1 MTTFIE
7 IQQEFG
13 RCCRANDGMSCIF
26 TRTLNDG
33 TRKMIANRLNQYA
46 AQLDWNRVIGL
57 VDVSKRHDATAG
69 ILVCDTK
76 AYFYGGRNKPQK
88 VWYDEVSR
96 IAILRT
102 EEGFDYGVKFELDSN
117 ADYLW
122 KCDVVDC
129 EAITKLIKSIKR
141 INRAAAEEY
150 SRVNLEY
157 ENEAAGIEV
166 GGLTVG
172 SRGVV
177 NKVYDEERFHAR
189 QGHGFAAERANN
201 LEDRLHG
208 KKATIEGDNNVKN
221 GPDRAIHQPDG
232 AKVLIQSKYCATGRT
247 SINGCFENGGS
258 GEFRY
263 FDSNG
268 KPMVIEVASDTIEDA
283 RKAMAGKIENGQ
295 VKGVTDPEKAK
306 EIVQPGH
313 FTYQQAKNIAKA
325 GNLDSIIYDA
335 KSGVVISLS
344 AFGVSASITLAI
356 SIWNGE
362 EPTVALKNA
371 AFSGIKIGGTTLV
384 TTVLASQIAKSSISG
399 AMTPSFQALAKTL
412 SPKAYAALAN
422 AFRSGT
428 TLTGGAAINSA
439 AKLLKG
445 NAITAVVTT
454 AVLTSFDVKDIVL
467 GRISGAQL
475 AVNFAKTTTTVVGG
489 TAGWLGGSTVGTMVL
504 PGVGTVVG
512 GLVGSLVAG
521 GGLGVLI
528 DKATGKFFDSD
539 TDKMIRLIQAAFRD
553 VSEEYLLSQD
563 EAEKISD
570 KLVAKINEKALKKM
584 HSSKDRYWHARGIIE
599 PLANEQVKIRPRIAA
614 PSEDLME
621 ESIDSVVMDIALEL
635 GGSGLDE

>member
-1 MTTFIE
+1 
-7 IQQEFG
+7 
-13 RCCRANDGMSCIF
+13 
-26 TRTLNDG
+26 
-33 TRKMIANRLNQYA
+33 
-46 AQLDWNRVIGL
+46 
-57 VDVSKRHDATAG
+57 
-69 ILVCDTK
+69 
-76 AYFYGGRNKPQK
+76 
-88 VWYDEVSR
+88 
-96 IAILRT
+96 
-102 EEGFDYGVKFELDSN
+102 
-117 ADYLW
+117 
-122 KCDVVDC
+122 
-129 EAITKLIKSIKR
+129 
-141 INRAAAEEY
+141 
-150 SRVNLEY
+150 
-157 ENEAAGIEV
+157 
-166 GGLTVG
+166 
-172 SRGVV
+172 
-177 NKVYDEERFHAR
+177 
-189 QGHGFAAERANN
+189 
-201 LEDRLHG
+201 
-208 KKATIEGDNNVKN
+208 
-221 GPDRAIHQPDG
+221 
-232 AKVLIQSKYCATGRT
+232 
-247 SINGCFENGGS
+247 
-258 GEFRY
+258 
-263 FDSNG
+263 
-268 KPMVIEVASDTIEDA
+268 MVIEVASDTIEDA

-335 KSGVVISLS
+335 KSGAVISLS
-344 AFGVSASITLAI
+344 AF
-356 SIWNGE
+356 
-362 EPTVALKNA
+362 VALKNA

-445 NAITAVVTT
+445 NAITAV
-454 AVLTSFDVKDIVL
+454 LTSFDVKDIVL
-467 GRISGAQL
+467 GRISGTQL
-475 AVNFAKTTTTVVGG
+475 AVNFAETTTTVVGG

>member
-1 MTTFIE
+1 
-7 IQQEFG
+7 
-13 RCCRANDGMSCIF
+13 
-26 TRTLNDG
+26 
-33 TRKMIANRLNQYA
+33 MIANRLNQYA

-335 KSGVVISLS
+335 KSGAVISLS

-584 HSSKDRYWHARGIIE
+584 HSNKDRYWHARGIIE

>member
-1 MTTFIE
+1 
-7 IQQEFG
+7 
-13 RCCRANDGMSCIF
+13 
-26 TRTLNDG
+26 
-33 TRKMIANRLNQYA
+33 
-46 AQLDWNRVIGL
+46 
-57 VDVSKRHDATAG
+57 
-69 ILVCDTK
+69 
-76 AYFYGGRNKPQK
+76 
-88 VWYDEVSR
+88 
-96 IAILRT
+96 
-102 EEGFDYGVKFELDSN
+102 
-117 ADYLW
+117 
-122 KCDVVDC
+122 
-129 EAITKLIKSIKR
+129 
-141 INRAAAEEY
+141 
-150 SRVNLEY
+150 
-157 ENEAAGIEV
+157 
-166 GGLTVG
+166 
-172 SRGVV
+172 
-177 NKVYDEERFHAR
+177 
-189 QGHGFAAERANN
+189 
-201 LEDRLHG
+201 
-208 KKATIEGDNNVKN
+208 
-221 GPDRAIHQPDG
+221 
-232 AKVLIQSKYCATGRT
+232 
-247 SINGCFENGGS
+247 
-258 GEFRY
+258 
-263 FDSNG
+263 
-268 KPMVIEVASDTIEDA
+268 
-283 RKAMAGKIENGQ
+283 
-295 VKGVTDPEKAK
+295 
-306 EIVQPGH
+306 
-313 FTYQQAKNIAKA
+313 
-325 GNLDSIIYDA
+325 
-335 KSGVVISLS
+335 
-344 AFGVSASITLAI
+344 
-356 SIWNGE
+356 
-362 EPTVALKNA
+362 
-371 AFSGIKIGGTTLV
+371 
-384 TTVLASQIAKSSISG
+384 
-399 AMTPSFQALAKTL
+399 MTPSFQALAKTL

-422 AFRSGT
+422 AFRSVT
-428 TLTGGAAINSA
+428 TRTGGAASNSA

>member
-1 MTTFIE
+1 
-7 IQQEFG
+7 
-13 RCCRANDGMSCIF
+13 
-26 TRTLNDG
+26 
-33 TRKMIANRLNQYA
+33 MIANRLNQYA

-335 KSGVVISLS
+335 KSGAVISLS

-570 KLVAKINEKALKKM
+570 KLVAKINDIGVRLNQP
-584 HSSKDRYWHARGIIE
+584 H
-599 PLANEQVKIRPRIAA
+599 
-614 PSEDLME
+614 PSRR
-621 ESIDSVVMDIALEL
+621 
-635 GGSGLDE
+635 

>member
-1 MTTFIE
+1 
-7 IQQEFG
+7 
-13 RCCRANDGMSCIF
+13 
-26 TRTLNDG
+26 
-33 TRKMIANRLNQYA
+33 
-46 AQLDWNRVIGL
+46 
-57 VDVSKRHDATAG
+57 
-69 ILVCDTK
+69 
-76 AYFYGGRNKPQK
+76 
-88 VWYDEVSR
+88 
-96 IAILRT
+96 
-102 EEGFDYGVKFELDSN
+102 
-117 ADYLW
+117 
-122 KCDVVDC
+122 
-129 EAITKLIKSIKR
+129 
-141 INRAAAEEY
+141 
-150 SRVNLEY
+150 
-157 ENEAAGIEV
+157 
-166 GGLTVG
+166 
-172 SRGVV
+172 
-177 NKVYDEERFHAR
+177 
-189 QGHGFAAERANN
+189 
-201 LEDRLHG
+201 
-208 KKATIEGDNNVKN
+208 
-221 GPDRAIHQPDG
+221 
-232 AKVLIQSKYCATGRT
+232 
-247 SINGCFENGGS
+247 
-258 GEFRY
+258 
-263 FDSNG
+263 
-268 KPMVIEVASDTIEDA
+268 MVIEVASDTIEDA

-335 KSGVVISLS
+335 KSGAVISLS

-504 PGVGTVVG
+504 PGVG
-512 GLVGSLVAG
+512 
-521 GGLGVLI
+521 
-528 DKATGKFFDSD
+528 
-539 TDKMIRLIQAAFRD
+539 
-553 VSEEYLLSQD
+553 
-563 EAEKISD
+563 
-570 KLVAKINEKALKKM
+570 
-584 HSSKDRYWHARGIIE
+584 
-599 PLANEQVKIRPRIAA
+599 LAC
-614 PSEDLME
+614 
-621 ESIDSVVMDIALEL
+621 
-635 GGSGLDE
+635 

>member
-1 MTTFIE
+1 
-7 IQQEFG
+7 
-13 RCCRANDGMSCIF
+13 
-26 TRTLNDG
+26 
-33 TRKMIANRLNQYA
+33 MIANRLNQYA

-335 KSGVVISLS
+335 KSGAVISLS

-584 HSSKDRYWHARGIIE
+584 RSSKDRYWHARGIIE

>member
-1 MTTFIE
+1 
-7 IQQEFG
+7 
-13 RCCRANDGMSCIF
+13 
-26 TRTLNDG
+26 
-33 TRKMIANRLNQYA
+33 MIANRLNQYA

-335 KSGVVISLS
+335 KSGAVISLS

-563 EAEKISD
+563 EAEKISC
-570 KLVAKINEKALKKM
+570 
-584 HSSKDRYWHARGIIE
+584 
-599 PLANEQVKIRPRIAA
+599 
-614 PSEDLME
+614 
-621 ESIDSVVMDIALEL
+621 
-635 GGSGLDE
+635 

>member
-1 MTTFIE
+1 
-7 IQQEFG
+7 
-13 RCCRANDGMSCIF
+13 
-26 TRTLNDG
+26 
-33 TRKMIANRLNQYA
+33 MIANRLNQYA

-335 KSGVVISLS
+335 KSGAVISLS

-489 TAGWLGGSTVGTMVL
+489 HGGMARRIDRGHDGASRRRHGRGRSCGFSGCWRWAWRANRQGYRQVLRLRYRQDDQVDTGSL
-504 PGVGTVVG
+504 PGRKR
-512 GLVGSLVAG
+512 
-521 GGLGVLI
+521 GVPPEPRRGREDI
-528 DKATGKFFDSD
+528 G
-539 TDKMIRLIQAAFRD
+539 QAC
-553 VSEEYLLSQD
+553 
-563 EAEKISD
+563 
-570 KLVAKINEKALKKM
+570 
-584 HSSKDRYWHARGIIE
+584 G
-599 PLANEQVKIRPRIAA
+599 
-614 PSEDLME
+614 
-621 ESIDSVVMDIALEL
+621 
-635 GGSGLDE
+635 

>member
-1 MTTFIE
+1 
-7 IQQEFG
+7 
-13 RCCRANDGMSCIF
+13 
-26 TRTLNDG
+26 
-33 TRKMIANRLNQYA
+33 MIANRLNQYA

-335 KSGVVISLS
+335 KSGAVISLS

-528 DKATGKFFDSD
+528 DKATGKFFDSRYRQDDQVD
-539 TDKMIRLIQAAFRD
+539 TGSLPGRKRGVPPEPRRGREDIGQAC
-553 VSEEYLLSQD
+553 
-563 EAEKISD
+563 
-570 KLVAKINEKALKKM
+570 
-584 HSSKDRYWHARGIIE
+584 G
-599 PLANEQVKIRPRIAA
+599 
-614 PSEDLME
+614 
-621 ESIDSVVMDIALEL
+621 
-635 GGSGLDE
+635 

>member
-1 MTTFIE
+1 
-7 IQQEFG
+7 
-13 RCCRANDGMSCIF
+13 
-26 TRTLNDG
+26 
-33 TRKMIANRLNQYA
+33 MIANRLNQYA

-335 KSGVVISLS
+335 KSGAVISLS
-344 AFGVSASITLAI
+344 AFGVSASMALAI

-570 KLVAKINEKALKKM
+570 KLVAKIN
-584 HSSKDRYWHARGIIE
+584 
-599 PLANEQVKIRPRIAA
+599 
-614 PSEDLME
+614 
-621 ESIDSVVMDIALEL
+621 
-635 GGSGLDE
+635 

>member
-1 MTTFIE
+1 
-7 IQQEFG
+7 
-13 RCCRANDGMSCIF
+13 
-26 TRTLNDG
+26 
-33 TRKMIANRLNQYA
+33 MIANRLNQYA

-335 KSGVVISLS
+335 KSGAVISLS

-584 HSSKDRYWHARGIIE
+584 HSSKDRYWHARGSIE

>member
-1 MTTFIE
+1 
-7 IQQEFG
+7 
-13 RCCRANDGMSCIF
+13 
-26 TRTLNDG
+26 
-33 TRKMIANRLNQYA
+33 MIANRLNQYA

-335 KSGVVISLS
+335 KSGAVISLS

-584 HSSKDRYWHARGIIE
+584 HSSKDRY
-599 PLANEQVKIRPRIAA
+599 
-614 PSEDLME
+614 
-621 ESIDSVVMDIALEL
+621 
-635 GGSGLDE
+635 

>member
-1 MTTFIE
+1 
-7 IQQEFG
+7 
-13 RCCRANDGMSCIF
+13 
-26 TRTLNDG
+26 
-33 TRKMIANRLNQYA
+33 MIANRLNQYA

-335 KSGVVISLS
+335 KSGAVISLS

-528 DKATGKFFDSD
+528 DKATRQVLRLRYRQDDQVD
-539 TDKMIRLIQAAFRD
+539 TGSLPGRKRGVPPEPRRGREDIGQAC
-553 VSEEYLLSQD
+553 
-563 EAEKISD
+563 
-570 KLVAKINEKALKKM
+570 
-584 HSSKDRYWHARGIIE
+584 G
-599 PLANEQVKIRPRIAA
+599 
-614 PSEDLME
+614 
-621 ESIDSVVMDIALEL
+621 
-635 GGSGLDE
+635 

>member
-1 MTTFIE
+1 
-7 IQQEFG
+7 
-13 RCCRANDGMSCIF
+13 
-26 TRTLNDG
+26 
-33 TRKMIANRLNQYA
+33 MIANRLNQYA

-283 RKAMAGKIENGQ
+283 RKAMAGTIENGQ

-335 KSGVVISLS
+335 KSGAVISLS

-384 TTVLASQIAKSSISG
+384 TTVLASQIAQFSISG

-570 KLVAKINEKALKKM
+570 KLVAKINEKALKKR

-621 ESIDSVVMDIALEL
+621 ASIDSVVMDIALEL

>member
-1 MTTFIE
+1 
-7 IQQEFG
+7 
-13 RCCRANDGMSCIF
+13 
-26 TRTLNDG
+26 
-33 TRKMIANRLNQYA
+33 MIANRLNQYA

-335 KSGVVISLS
+335 KSGAVISLS

-584 HSSKDRYWHARGIIE
+584 YSSKDRYWHARGIIE

>member
-1 MTTFIE
+1 
-7 IQQEFG
+7 
-13 RCCRANDGMSCIF
+13 
-26 TRTLNDG
+26 
-33 TRKMIANRLNQYA
+33 MIANRLNQYA

-335 KSGVVISLS
+335 KSGAVISLS

-553 VSEEYLLSQD
+553 VSEVVPPEP
-563 EAEKISD
+563 
-570 KLVAKINEKALKKM
+570 
-584 HSSKDRYWHARGIIE
+584 RRG
-599 PLANEQVKIRPRIAA
+599 R
-614 PSEDLME
+614 ED
-621 ESIDSVVMDIALEL
+621 IGQAC
-635 GGSGLDE
+635 G

>member
-1 MTTFIE
+1 
-7 IQQEFG
+7 
-13 RCCRANDGMSCIF
+13 
-26 TRTLNDG
+26 
-33 TRKMIANRLNQYA
+33 MIANRLNQYA

-335 KSGVVISLS
+335 KSGAVISLS

-584 HSSKDRYWHARGIIE
+584 HSSKDRYWHERGIIE

>member
-1 MTTFIE
+1 
-7 IQQEFG
+7 
-13 RCCRANDGMSCIF
+13 
-26 TRTLNDG
+26 
-33 TRKMIANRLNQYA
+33 MIANRLNQYA

-335 KSGVVISLS
+335 KSGAVISLS

-570 KLVAKINEKALKKM
+570 KLVAKINEKALKKR

>member
-1 MTTFIE
+1 
-7 IQQEFG
+7 
-13 RCCRANDGMSCIF
+13 
-26 TRTLNDG
+26 
-33 TRKMIANRLNQYA
+33 MIANRLNQYA

-335 KSGVVISLS
+335 KSGAVISLS

-570 KLVAKINEKALKKM
+570 KLVAKIEEDAFKQGQVLACE
-584 HSSKDRYWHARGIIE
+584 RYHRATCERAGKNTPAHRG
-599 PLANEQVKIRPRIAA
+599 AQRGFN
-614 PSEDLME
+614 
-621 ESIDSVVMDIALEL
+621 
-635 GGSGLDE
+635 GGKHRFRGHGHRFGVGR